1 MFTGIIEERG
11 KVIKITSKGNS
22 ADISIEASKVLD
34 DIKLGDSIAVN
45 GICLTVISYESNYF
59 EANISEETLR
69 ITTAKFF
76 KRGMWVNLERALK
89 LGDRL
94 SGHIVTGHIDT
105 IGKVKS
111 FQTNKDFSV
120 FHIEIE
126 NSDYMRYVVKK
137 GSIAIDGIS
146 LTVNEI
152 TGNTIRLNIIPH
164 TLRNT
169 NLEFLKTGDLVNI
182 EFDIIGKYIEKLIG
196 TKSNSGITEEFLQKA
211 GFVGGVLNG

>member
-11 KVIKITSKGNS
+11 KVSKLTFKGDS
-22 ADISIEASKVLD
+22 ADICIEASKILD
-34 DIKLGDSIAVN
+34 DIKIGDSIAVN
-45 GICLTVISYESNYF
+45 GICLTVTNFEKNFF

-69 ITTAKFF
+69 VTTARFF
-76 KRGMWVNLERALK
+76 KKGMWVNLERALK

-94 SGHIVTGHIDT
+94 SGHIVTGHIDKV
-105 IGKVKS
+105 GKVKS
-111 FQTNKDFSV
+111 IQTNKDFSV

-126 NSDYMRYVVKK
+126 NSEYMRYVIKK

-146 LTVNEI
+146 LTVNEVI
-152 TGNTIRLNIIPH
+152 GNTIRLNIIPH

-182 EFDIIGKYIEKLIG
+182 EFDIIGKYVEKLIG
-196 TKSNSGITEEFLQKA
+196 TRNSSGITEEFLQKT
-211 GFVGGVLNG
+211 GFLGGLLNG